1 MKESRMTRVMYVP
14 TLVDASNH
22 NAQVLNARSI
32 LAGWDVPGWRVAAH
46 AYNEPD
52 PLVEANTQVDI
63 TRLWRRHAWYLHYF
77 LRYLRPYGLI
87 FYPRATPMD
96 LAGLRWRK
104 RLGRSAPVVGTLEG
118 LAGNRAR
125 ETEYS
130 AVAGHPVYCH
140 DVPADVIKRADEC
153 LNQTDHIIAISPFLA
168 RMGQIRYGNKLS
180 VLPLGIDTKLF
191 YPQNRLA
198 NKRLKVVAAG
208 TFQSRKRPDLF
219 VELAR
224 RYPQADFT
232 WYGEGDMRRALQ
244 AQAAQLGLD
253 NLSFPGPLSPRLL
266 ADAFRQADIF
276 VMPSRSEGVPKVTQE
291 AAACGLAQVIF
302 GYYEAPSV
310 VDAQN
315 GFVVWNDEEFFM
327 RVGELI
333 DSPRLVSTLGQAGA
347 EMARAWDWTF
357 VAAKWRARLIEIAE
371 HR

>member
-46 AYNEPD
+46 AYNQPD
-52 PLVEANTQVDI
+52 PLVEANAQVDI

-87 FYPRATPMD
+87 FYPGATPMD

-104 RLGRSAPVVGTLEG
+104 RIGMSAPVVGTLEG
-118 LAGNRAR
+118 LAGNSVR
-125 ETEYS
+125 ESEYS

-140 DVPADVIKRADEC
+140 DVPAEVIKRADEY

-168 RMGQIRYGNKLS
+168 RMGQSRYGNKIS
-180 VLPLGIDTKLF
+180 VLPLGINTKLF
-191 YPQNRLA
+191 FSAARSV
-198 NKRLKVVAAG
+198 NKRMQLVSAG
-208 TFQSRKRPDLF
+208 SVKSNKRPELF
-219 VELAR
+219 LELAR

-232 WYGEGDMRRALQ
+232 WYGEGDMRSALQ

-253 NLSFPGPLSPRLL
+253 NLSFPGPLSPHLL
-266 ADAFRQADIF
+266 GDAFRQADIF
-276 VMPSRSEGVPKVTQE
+276 IMPSQSEGVPKVTQE

-310 VDAQN
+310 VDCHN
-315 GFVVWNDEEFFM
+315 GFVVWDDEEFFM

-333 DSPRLVSTLGQAGA
+333 DSPRLVSTLGKAGA
-347 EMARAWDWTF
+347 EMAGAWDWTL
-357 VAAKWRARLIEIAE
+357 VAAKWRARLIEIAK